1 MALDP
6 VHELRFP
13 PPTSSLPPQLPVP
26 DLSLVQPLRH
36 DPLDLLDSPLSNP
49 AFIPRDSSIY
59 KEKHRSW
66 VFTVS
71 EERLVAN
78 GLSREFYSEIF
89 AKGGIAYICCGY
101 ESGPTTSYKH
111 IQGFIRF
118 ISPRTFESARR
129 PTIGTNAIR
138 PRRACSQ
145 IQERLSNIVRK
156 EETGR
161 KRETSPTSLFAINE
175 QETLMPCRKKLR
187 LNEKSSQ
194 TSRMEQLPLP
204 LSQNDLSNMGLSLLS
219 PDSRMPI
226 GSALCR
232 PKCCMCGAP
241 QDWEK
246 LRHSNQ
252 LLRDSLSDIIPSHPA
267 IDGSM
272 VTTTNQSS
280 SSTNSSDVSFSGYQW
295 NGLCNPS
302 PPLLEVKGN

>member
-1 MALDP
+1 MSPVPLLPINTFKDSYDLFRQEHLSQLDDYYRDQC
-6 VHELRFP
+6 HSS
-13 PPTSSLPPQLPVP
+13 TSSL
-26 DLSLVQPLRH
+26 QPIR
-36 DPLDLLDSPLSNP
+36 
-49 AFIPRDSSIY
+49 
-59 KEKHRSW
+59 K
-66 VFTVS
+66 
-71 EERLVAN
+71 
-78 GLSREFYSEIF
+78 GSRICK
-89 AKGGIAYICCGY
+89 KGGDWQEKGNIPHFSFCN
-101 ESGPTTSYKH
+101 K
-111 IQGFIRF
+111 
-118 ISPRTFESARR
+118 RTGDPDA
-129 PTIGTNAIR
+129 
-138 PRRACSQ
+138 
-145 IQERLSNIVRK
+145 LSK
-156 EETGR
+156 EVKI
-161 KRETSPTSLFAINE
+161 KR
-175 QETLMPCRKKLR
+175 
-187 LNEKSSQ
+187 KSSQ

-280 SSTNSSDVSFSGYQW
+280 SFDEFSDVSFSGYQW

-302 PPLLEVKGN
+302 PPLLEVKGTKFANLSSHYVILSNRGPDDQFLGLKAQDRSAWDAYRRRLTSVHHYIETSFCTIASIREDMALIFNTFLSDLI